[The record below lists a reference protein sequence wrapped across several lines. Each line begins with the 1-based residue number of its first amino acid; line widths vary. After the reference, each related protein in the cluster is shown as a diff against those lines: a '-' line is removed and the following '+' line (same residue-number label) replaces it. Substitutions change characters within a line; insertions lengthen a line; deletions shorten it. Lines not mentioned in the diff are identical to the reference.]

1 MEGANHS
8 SRLIELNVSE
18 PVWDRFFWV
27 APLVLIGTREK
38 DGSYN
43 FAPKHLVTP
52 MGWQNYFGFVCT
64 PRHRTYKNAQRENAF
79 TVSYPHPSQL
89 VLTSLAASPRCSDDS
104 KTILDALPAFPAR
117 IVDGRLVEGGQ
128 VFLECTLER
137 VVDGFDVNSLVVGKI
152 VAARV
157 DSRAERR
164 PDRDDQ
170 QLVHEAPVMA
180 YLHPGRFAE
189 IGHSNSFPF
198 PAGMKK

>member
-1 MEGANHS
+1 MEGTNHPV
-8 SRLIELNVSE
+8 RLIELNISE

-27 APLVLIGTREK
+27 APLVLVGTREK
-38 DGSYN
+38 DGSHN

-64 PRHRTYKNAQRENAF
+64 PRHRTYQNARREKAF

-89 VLTSLAASPRCSDDS
+89 VLTSLTASPRCDDES
-104 KTILDALPAFPAR
+104 KAILDALPVFSAR
-117 IVDGRLVEGGQ
+117 VVAGKLVAGAQ

-137 VVDGFDVNSLVVGKI
+137 VVDGFGENSLIVGEI
-152 VAARV
+152 VAARI

-170 QLVHEAPVMA
+170 QLIHDAPVMA
-180 YLHPGRFAE
+180 YLHPGRFTE
-189 IGHSNSFPF
+189 IRHSNSFPF